1 MNKKNLYNIMLIACP
16 TVAIAFSATPGS
28 VEIRNRATSVS
39 TYQSYFAL
47 LPDSCFAL
55 SMILSVA
62 VAAVALAFA
71 VIYVASG
78 NEKWLK
84 SVYLTSFI
92 SVLAGEIPTMLQ
104 TELLVFP
111 VFLVLPILM
120 MVTCAMAYYKMKKPN
135 QREKKNPQQGRRLQP
150 RR

>member
-1 MNKKNLYNIMLIACP
+1 MNKKSLYNIFLVGCP
-16 TVAIAFSATPGS
+16 AVAIAFSATPNS
-28 VEIRNRATSVS
+28 VEIRDRAANTS

-47 LPDSCFAL
+47 LPESCFSL

-62 VAAVALAFA
+62 IAAVALVFA
-71 VIYVASG
+71 VLYVASG
-78 NEKWLK
+78 KEAWLK
-84 SVYLTSFI
+84 SVYLTSFV

-104 TELLVFP
+104 TELFIFP

-135 QREKKNPQQGRRLQP
+135 QRERKNPQQGQRLQP